1 MQALNCLTCKS
12 TVVPKRPLNWF
23 LLILL
28 NVWYL
33 PFYFLSKKRC
43 PKCKGKVFGPVDLTM
58 TFKTSST
65 EPARQSNRSAAQSS
79 DAQMMMD
86 AMFDV
91 RRIGVQAMES
101 AYIVATSKT
110 VDTVISR
117 FEFLSELYMGLVAQ
131 STAPSYSL
139 HVQEAIDQFKA
150 VRYNTNPESYQM
162 QLVLDPK
169 SFDLPE
175 FYARALNGVAA
186 RATAA
191 QVEAIQSL
199 KKDDAKQRRL
209 GKIKEDIKQCLS
221 ELETKCRGASSY
233 GVVHS
238 RLEAAVSALDLGALP
253 TLEA

>member
-1 MQALNCLTCKS
+1 MKPLTCLTCNS
-12 TVVPKRPLNWF
+12 IVVPKRPLNWL
-23 LLILL
+23 LLIIF
-28 NVWYL
+28 NVWYM

-43 PKCKGKVFGPVDLTM
+43 PKCKGKAFGPLHLTM
-58 TFKTSST
+58 TVTTSST
-65 EPARQSNRSAAQSS
+65 KPARQTNQSPAQSS
-79 DAQMMMD
+79 DAELMMD
-86 AMFDV
+86 VMFAV

-110 VDTVISR
+110 VDTVVSR
-117 FEFLSELYMGLVAQ
+117 YEFLSELYMGLVAQ

-150 VRYNTNPESYQM
+150 VRYNSIPESYQM